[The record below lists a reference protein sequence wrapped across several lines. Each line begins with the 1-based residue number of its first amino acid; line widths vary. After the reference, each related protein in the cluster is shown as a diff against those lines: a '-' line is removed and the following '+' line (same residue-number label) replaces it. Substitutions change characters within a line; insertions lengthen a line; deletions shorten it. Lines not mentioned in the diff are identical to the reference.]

1 MTLDPNWI
9 ASELAAIRA
18 SSDPMVKGP
27 RLEALIRVIFLSVPG
42 LDLEDQDV
50 ESAYGTEEIDLY
62 FWNHRERTG
71 LHFMDCP
78 LLVECKAWSKP
89 ASGRDLRYFATTLK
103 DKGRSSGIFIALEG
117 LTGDPATKS
126 AGFFHVAT
134 AMAAGQ
140 TVLVVTGEDLMKL
153 TSGADLIRL
162 LRRRLTDQ
170 VRDQVLA
177 VDVKPRKPQ
186 GARKPTTVVSR

>member
-1 MTLDPNWI
+1 
-9 ASELAAIRA
+9 
-18 SSDPMVKGP
+18 
-27 RLEALIRVIFLSVPG
+27 
-42 LDLEDQDV
+42 
-50 ESAYGTEEIDLY
+50 
-62 FWNHRERTG
+62 
-71 LHFMDCP
+71 
-78 LLVECKAWSKP
+78 
-89 ASGRDLRYFATTLK
+89 
-103 DKGRSSGIFIALEG
+103 
-117 LTGDPATKS
+117 
-126 AGFFHVAT
+126 
-134 AMAAGQ
+134 MAAGQ